1 MAKKYD
7 RELLVSKVAMMRIKG
22 QSTHSILEFLMGQL
36 DESRKISYEILKD
49 AQKYIMEQTNE
60 DTKAAFAESI
70 NRLEMLYEKG
80 TNKEKLEVMKEMNKL
95 RGLYAAQKVDITS
108 GGEKI
113 TEIKII
119 EVKGETG
126 IKDDN
131 DIQPE

>member
-22 QSTHSILEFLMGQL
+22 ESTHSILEFLMGQL

>member
-22 QSTHSILEFLMGQL
+22 ESTHSILEFLMGQL

-126 IKDDN
+126 IKDNN

>member
-7 RELLVSKVAMMRIKG
+7 RELLVSKVAMIRIKG
-22 QSTHSILEFLMGQL
+22 ESTHSILEFLMGQL

-126 IKDDN
+126 IKDNN